1 MAVEEADVAL
11 QAFAFGKF
19 GLDVVYELVFFRR
32 QRVRVLG
39 IDRREVL
46 GLQFIRLA
54 IESDDAFFPI
64 NLVEQQAVVHIVVG
78 MAVNG
83 LTFQLGHD
91 DVDGLDHGLNAVVLF
106 IRLQGKEGK
115 GPKADAI
122 AAF

>member
-1 MAVEEADVAL
+1 MSWCSSGDSVYGSWGLTV
-11 QAFAFGKF
+11 GKSF
-19 GLDVVYELVFFRR
+19 
-32 QRVRVLG
+32 
-39 IDRREVL
+39 